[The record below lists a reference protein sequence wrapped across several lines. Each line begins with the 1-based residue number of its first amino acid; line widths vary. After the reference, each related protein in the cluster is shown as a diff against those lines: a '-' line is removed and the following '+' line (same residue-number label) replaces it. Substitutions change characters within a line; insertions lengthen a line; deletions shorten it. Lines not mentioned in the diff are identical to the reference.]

1 MEKTTLLE
9 ELHLIESYLT
19 EISCEA
25 LSTCD
30 SSSYTRLSALF
41 AELNYKMDQFKNDL
55 ENLF

>member
-55 ENLF
+55 ENL